1 METVFTR
8 VDGLIIESHRLKSN
22 GQIAE
27 HIMRFTLVCFHQAN
41 LRVQRSLFLKGPNSL
56 PDSIND

>member
-8 VDGLIIESHRLKSN
+8 VDGLIIESHRLKLN

-27 HIMRFTLVCFHQAN
+27 HITRLIWFV
-41 LRVQRSLFLKGPNSL
+41 
-56 PDSIND
+56 SIKQI